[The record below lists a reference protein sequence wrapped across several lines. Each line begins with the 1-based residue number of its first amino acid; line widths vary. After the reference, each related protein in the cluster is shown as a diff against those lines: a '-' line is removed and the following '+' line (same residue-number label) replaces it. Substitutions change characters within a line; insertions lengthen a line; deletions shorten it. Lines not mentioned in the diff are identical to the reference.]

1 MVKGSQHRFRQG
13 RLFSTNPL
21 KPFEDITAVT
31 DQRNTVLVLHLV
43 FPKAFGK
50 KSASEVNGQESQA
63 RGKNRAVGAEAAPEQ
78 KAGAGIPRYLC
89 TAAPHGAQPASLSSC
104 VTQPALER
112 SRPQALAESAEN
124 SLYRKLLINFI

>member
-1 MVKGSQHRFRQG
+1 M
-13 RLFSTNPL
+13 
-21 KPFEDITAVT
+21 
-31 DQRNTVLVLHLV
+31 LVLHLV

-50 KSASEVNGQESQA
+50 KSASEINGPESQA

-78 KAGAGIPRYLC
+78 KAGAGIPWYLC
-89 TAAPHGAQPASLSSC
+89 TAAPHGAQPASLSRC

-112 SRPQALAESAEN
+112 SRAQALAESAEN